1 MEALPSPPIGAAS
14 TERLPAR
21 VYLQFYGLN
30 QAPFSIT
37 PDPEFLFAA
46 GKHQQAVE
54 KIIYSINT
62 FLGFILLTGEVGT
75 GKTTLCRTLL
85 DQLSDKAET
94 VYIINPSVSGE
105 ELLRGILED
114 AHIAVE
120 TNASK
125 KTLIDCLYEHLL
137 IRNQQ
142 CPFVVIIDDAQTM
155 PPETLEDLRL
165 LSNLE
170 TDKHKLI
177 QVVLSGQPELIDHL
191 VSTGLR
197 QLKQRI
203 AIHCHLSALSAE
215 ETDAYIAQRLFVAG
229 NHGQVC
235 FANDA
240 KRRIYK
246 ASRGIPRLINK
257 VCDYALIAGYV
268 ADAKTINGH
277 HVRQALLELK
287 SFDSDPSTNSV
298 RRLVWPAAVI
308 VIALLALVGAFLI
321 THPGRV
327 SHPLNPIAAFPM
339 AENPDRE
346 TAHSSGGA
354 DPFPDGPLSSLEKTG
369 IFIAPTEVSRSV
381 KKSKKTD
388 KMIEDPVTK
397 HPPSPKTAAL
407 SPESHRPLPYA
418 MQLGSFRT
426 RKNAEQSVFQHQKK
440 GLSAHWQAVNNG
452 QWYRVIAG
460 KFEDLKTAKQ
470 YKSDHRLKNA
480 LIIHAPLTVKVT
492 PGQRSLSTTEIPGF
506 LSKMGHGCLMETG
519 STGDKQFYTGLFTAV
534 EDAALIA
541 EKVNAS
547 NRFVASV
554 VKR

>member
-1 MEALPSPPIGAAS
+1 MEALPPPPIGVAPI
-14 TERLPAR
+14 EHLPAR

-94 VYIINPSVSGE
+94 VYIINPSVSGQ
-105 ELLRGILED
+105 ELLTGILED

-120 TNASK
+120 ATASK
-125 KTLIDCLYEHLL
+125 KALIDRLHEHLL
-137 IRNQQ
+137 SRNQQ
-142 CPFVVIIDDAQTM
+142 RPFVVIIDDAQTM

-191 VSTGLR
+191 GSTGLR

-203 AIHCHLSALSAE
+203 ATHCHLSALSAE

-229 NHGQVC
+229 NQGQVC

-240 KRRIYK
+240 KRRVYK

-268 ADAKTINGH
+268 EDAQIINGQ
-277 HVRQALLELK
+277 HVRKALFELQG
-287 SFDSDPSTNSV
+287 FDSGPSTNSA
-298 RRLVWPAAVI
+298 RRLVWPVAIIFI
-308 VIALLALVGAFLI
+308 VLLAIVGAFFI
-321 THPGRV
+321 IPGSV
-327 SHPLNPIAAFPM
+327 YHLLYPVAGVLM
-339 AENPDRE
+339 AENSDLE
-346 TAHSSGGA
+346 TTRSSGGTN
-354 DPFPDGPLSSLEKTG
+354 PLPDGPLPSVEKAR
-369 IFIAPTEVSRSV
+369 ICFAPTEASLSV
-381 KKSKKTD
+381 KNSKKTD
-388 KMIEDPVTK
+388 ENLRDPVTRQT
-397 HPPSPKTAAL
+397 PSPETAATSSE
-407 SPESHRPLPYA
+407 SPRPLPYA

-426 RKNAEQSVFQHQKK
+426 RKNAEQSVFQHQEK
-440 GLSAHWQAVNNG
+440 GIPAHWQAVNSG
-452 QWYRVIAG
+452 QWYRVVAG
-460 KFEDLKTAKQ
+460 KFQDLKTARQ
-470 YKSDHRLKNA
+470 YKSDHRLKTA
-480 LIIHAPLTVKVT
+480 LIIHAPLTVKVA
-492 PGQRSLSTTEIPGF
+492 PGQRPLSTTEIPDF

-519 STGDKQFYTGLFTAV
+519 STGDKQFYTGLFAAS

-554 VKR
+554 VNR

>member
-1 MEALPSPPIGAAS
+1 MEALPSLPISAAP
-14 TERLPAR
+14 TEHLPAR

-54 KIIYSINT
+54 KIIYSIKT

-75 GKTTLCRTLL
+75 GKTTICRTLL

-94 VYIINPSVSGE
+94 VYIINPSVSGQ
-105 ELLRGILED
+105 ELLMGILED

-120 TNASK
+120 ANASK
-125 KTLIDCLYEHLL
+125 KTLIDRLHEHLL
-137 IRNQQ
+137 SRNQPP
-142 CPFVVIIDDAQTM
+142 PFVVIIDDAQTM

-191 VSTGLR
+191 DSTGLR

-203 AIHCHLSALSAE
+203 ATHCHLSALSAE
-215 ETDAYIAQRLFVAG
+215 ETEAYIAQRLFVAG
-229 NHGQVC
+229 NQGQVC
-235 FANDA
+235 FSTDA
-240 KRRIYK
+240 KRRVYK

-268 ADAKTINGH
+268 EDAQIINGH
-277 HVRQALLELK
+277 HVRQALSELE
-287 SFDSDPSTNSV
+287 SFVSGPSTNFK

-308 VIALLALVGAFLI
+308 FIALLAIVGAFFL
-321 THPGRV
+321 TSPGHV
-327 SHPLNPIAAFPM
+327 VHHLKPIDGFPM
-339 AENPDRE
+339 ADNQDRE
-346 TAHSSGGA
+346 TERSSGGTTHL
-354 DPFPDGPLSSLEKTG
+354 PDGPLPSLEKESV
-369 IFIAPTEVSRSV
+369 FFAPTEAILPT
-381 KKSKKTD
+381 KNSKKTD
-388 KMIEDPVTK
+388 KSLDNPVSEQA
-397 HPPSPKTAAL
+397 PSPKATPISTE
-407 SPESHRPLPYA
+407 SPRPLPYA

-426 RKNAEQSVFQHQKK
+426 RENAEQSVYRYQEK
-440 GLSAHWQAVNNG
+440 GIPAHWQAVNNG

-460 KFEDLKTAKQ
+460 KFEDLKTARQ
-470 YKSDHRLKNA
+470 YKRDHGLKTA

-492 PGQRSLSTTEIPGF
+492 PGRFPLSTTEIPDF
-506 LSKMGHGCLMETG
+506 LSQMGHGCLMETG
-519 STGDKQFYTGLFTAV
+519 SAGDKQFYTGLFAAV
-534 EDAALIA
+534 ENAALIA

-554 VKR
+554 VRR